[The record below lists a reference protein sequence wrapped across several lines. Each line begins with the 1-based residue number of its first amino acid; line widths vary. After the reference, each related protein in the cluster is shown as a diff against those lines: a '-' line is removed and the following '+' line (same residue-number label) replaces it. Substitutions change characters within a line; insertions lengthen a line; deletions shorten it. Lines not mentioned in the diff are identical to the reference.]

1 MENNEILEG
10 NKLIAEFMGLK
21 KQGFGANEH
30 FTDNGN
36 RIVATS
42 NGLQYHT
49 SWDWIMPVVEKIN
62 LDRRVEEVSVSMGKT
77 RIWFKHEFYI
87 QYPVNPHY
95 NTITQCFLTVVEF
108 IKWYNENKTNNQ

>member
-21 KQGFGANEH
+21 KQGFGANEY
-30 FTDNGN
+30 FIDNGY

-49 SWDWIMPVVEKIN
+49 SWDWIMPVVEKIEDDGYIVYIKQEICYIRNKTNSIKN
-62 LDRRVEEVSVSMGKT
+62 LVYMC
-77 RIWFKHEFYI
+77 H
-87 QYPVNPHY
+87 YPK
-95 NTITQCFLTVVEF
+95 ITAVFMVVVEF
-108 IKWYNENKTNNQ
+108 IKWYNENKDNGK